1 MPQFKEESRQIIES
15 PKDWVEGLFSL
26 SDWLKDAISVSPKA
40 VGQLLGG
47 LDKLL
52 RILIAGLLK
61 ELWKELIT
69 N

>member
-1 MPQFKEESRQIIES
+1 VIGEKMQF
-15 PKDWVEGLFSL
+15 PF
-26 SDWLKDAISVSPKA
+26 SPKA

-47 LDKLL
+47 LEKLL
-52 RILIAGLLK
+52 RILIGGLLK

>member
-1 MPQFKEESRQIIES
+1 MKEEFRQIFES
-15 PKDWVEGLFSL
+15 PKDWVEGLLSL
-26 SDWLKDAISVSPKA
+26 SDWIKMQFPFSPKA

-47 LDKLL
+47 LEKLL
-52 RILIAGLLK
+52 RILIGGLLK

>member
-1 MPQFKEESRQIIES
+1 MQF
-15 PKDWVEGLFSL
+15 LF
-26 SDWLKDAISVSPKA
+26 SPKA

-52 RILIAGLLK
+52 RILIGGLLK